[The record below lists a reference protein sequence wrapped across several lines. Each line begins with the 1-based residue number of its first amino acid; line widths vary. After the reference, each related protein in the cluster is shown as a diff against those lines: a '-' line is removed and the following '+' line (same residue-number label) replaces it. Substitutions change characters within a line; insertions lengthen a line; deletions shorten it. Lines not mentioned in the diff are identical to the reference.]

1 MPKKIVLLLLGGLI
15 VSSGA
20 VLLYSTTREKDDAV
34 LMKIATIKGT
44 PETGEMVVILQET
57 SGNRILPMS
66 IGQEQALAIH
76 LGHQKVSAPRPLTHD
91 LMAEMMKAA
100 QLKVERVVITKLQDG
115 TYYSE
120 VRVQQ
125 GNKSH
130 VLDARPSDAIAL
142 SLRVNAAIYAMPEL
156 LQETLEYSGGEEDL
170 PQTEIATWGFAVQ
183 ALTPELASYFDNQT
197 GVLVADVKAN
207 GPAARGGLLA
217 GDLIL
222 RLGDLPVMRVQQVV
236 DHLAAPAST
245 NPLALE
251 IARGRER
258 RKLVITPAQ

>member
-1 MPKKIVLLLLGGLI
+1 MSKKTILLLLGALI
-15 VSSGA
+15 VSVGA
-20 VLLYSTTREKDDAV
+20 VLLYSTTRETQNAV

-76 LGHQKVSAPRPLTHD
+76 LGHQKVAAPRPLTHD
-91 LMAEMMKAA
+91 LMAEMMKVA

-120 VRVQQ
+120 VRMQA
-125 GNKSH
+125 GNKTH

-156 LQETLEYSGGEEDL
+156 LQETLEYSGGEEHSPL
-170 PQTEIATWGFAVQ
+170 TEIATWGFAVQ
-183 ALTPELASYFDNQT
+183 ALTPELASYFDNQS
-197 GVLVADVKAN
+197 GVLIADVNAD
-207 GPAARGGLLA
+207 GPAAKSGVLA
-217 GDLIL
+217 GDLLL

-236 DHLAAPAST
+236 DHLAAHDT
-245 NPLALE
+245 THTLAVE
-251 IARGRER
+251 IARGKER
-258 RKLVITPAQ
+258 RTLVITPAQ